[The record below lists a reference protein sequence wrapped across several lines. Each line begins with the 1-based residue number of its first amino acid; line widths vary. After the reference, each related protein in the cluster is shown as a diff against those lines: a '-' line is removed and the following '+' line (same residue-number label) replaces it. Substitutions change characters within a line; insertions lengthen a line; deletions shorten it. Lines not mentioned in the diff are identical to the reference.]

1 MSKHKDAAT
10 RYKAAYERVRLQ
22 RDFYEGATSSL
33 LHQVRMLGGD
43 PMQASKRA
51 SKGENLDPKK
61 ARVSN
66 PIVLDEGTAHIDI
79 PIARDRLSTTSPRK
93 FAREVDRDSDRG
105 AQTQSLRPASKCS
118 RIHF

>member
-1 MSKHKDAAT
+1 MDDANPASKHKDAAA
-10 RYKAAYERVRLQ
+10 RYKSAYERVRLQ

-61 ARVSN
+61 ARVSD
-66 PIVLDEGTAHIDI
+66 PPQLHASAKLISIIVQLV
-79 PIARDRLSTTSPRK
+79 IASLQQALENSREKLIETQTEVRRASPG
-93 FAREVDRDSDRG
+93 S
-105 AQTQSLRPASKCS
+105 S
-118 RIHF
+118 